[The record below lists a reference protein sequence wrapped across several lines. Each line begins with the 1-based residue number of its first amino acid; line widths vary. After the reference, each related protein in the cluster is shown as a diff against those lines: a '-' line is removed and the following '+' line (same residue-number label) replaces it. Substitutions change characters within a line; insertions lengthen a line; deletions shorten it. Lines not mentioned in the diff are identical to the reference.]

1 MATFPPFSKTR
12 DGKKEYLNPNLTVK
26 VRNDSKKERETT
38 ADFGFLLPWLGTS
51 AAGVVKALTKFTR
64 RYSSAT
70 PIYNVRIVL
79 RFWRE
84 FQDEENL
91 PLFLHLEREELE
103 RQISALRHAFFR
115 DQTELG
121 KSLATTS
128 IRWRTFLAFVEVL
141 VLTKELPNVRVT
153 LPSLMAP
160 PTKDLIT
167 TREKAVINLGARGPK
182 SLNHDGD
189 SYNENLYEQLSIAR
203 CDTEYL
209 QEYEVRLKNAI
220 ETIRQC
226 ALKDFRELVAKRIE
240 GKSLVGN
247 ACAEMLDALY
257 HGNSNN
263 YSDPITGVHILEHRE
278 NHPRL
283 LANLLYI
290 VERQM
295 GGLPK
300 VHIKY
305 TGCRNKK
312 PISNSGNPHWRF
324 LQRYGKGKIFP
335 YMGILNSCSM
345 SVCLVLILIEHPN
358 INVSSLIRARLADF
372 EGNEILLAASGEG
385 DKADTRLTV
394 KKPRSGYEKS
404 AELSPL
410 AKEVIDHVLEW
421 TRSVREEL
429 RRLGDFESAGALWV
443 GVNLNNLQP
452 IAFSHK
458 SALNSLKLDRFR
470 ARGEKI
476 NRLRITPFVDRHPE
490 LAEWAEKINF
500 KSLRV
505 NCGVL
510 KYLETDGD
518 LVATARAFG
527 HKSIETTIGNYIPK
541 PLRLAMH
548 ERQIRRHQ
556 NKLIVTSLD
565 DESSRLQLSDFNSVE
580 ELHIFLSSQPTSQLD
595 LEGEDF
601 KMTSNQFVETMPS
614 RKGRV
619 VIYDNVDAMAIA
631 MLYRVALQH
640 APTKLIDI
648 PDRITGLTPR
658 FWIKLVDALMEPLPL
673 SLTDIRD
680 FVVKAKDRMAVLQ
693 NTVVFPRY
701 E

>member
-1 MATFPPFSKTR
+1 M
-12 DGKKEYLNPNLTVK
+12 
-26 VRNDSKKERETT
+26 
-38 ADFGFLLPWLGTS
+38 
-51 AAGVVKALTKFTR
+51 
-64 RYSSAT
+64 
-70 PIYNVRIVL
+70 
-79 RFWRE
+79 
-84 FQDEENL
+84 
-91 PLFLHLEREELE
+91 
-103 RQISALRHAFFR
+103 
-115 DQTELG
+115 
-121 KSLATTS
+121 
-128 IRWRTFLAFVEVL
+128 
-141 VLTKELPNVRVT
+141 
-153 LPSLMAP
+153 
-160 PTKDLIT
+160 
-167 TREKAVINLGARGPK
+167 
-182 SLNHDGD
+182 
-189 SYNENLYEQLSIAR
+189 
-203 CDTEYL
+203 
-209 QEYEVRLKNAI
+209 
-220 ETIRQC
+220 
-226 ALKDFRELVAKRIE
+226 
-240 GKSLVGN
+240 
-247 ACAEMLDALY
+247 
-257 HGNSNN
+257 
-263 YSDPITGVHILEHRE
+263 
-278 NHPRL
+278 
-283 LANLLYI
+283 
-290 VERQM
+290 
-295 GGLPK
+295 
-300 VHIKY
+300 
-305 TGCRNKK
+305 
-312 PISNSGNPHWRF
+312 
-324 LQRYGKGKIFP
+324 
-335 YMGILNSCSM
+335 
-345 SVCLVLILIEHPN
+345 
-358 INVSSLIRARLADF
+358 
-372 EGNEILLAASGEG
+372 AASGEG